1 MFTTVFI
8 VVIVG
13 LLALVFSMPARDHYG
28 HRLR

>member
-1 MFTTVFI
+1 MFTTIFI

-13 LLALVFSMPARDHYG
+13 LLAFIFGMPPRDHYG